1 VFAYLLIVAGLFWVT
16 MPYLL
21 RDQIN
26 WSASSNTRWHAVH
39 GIAAVYG
46 VTILACAFTQY

>member
-1 VFAYLLIVAGLFWVT
+1 

-26 WSASSNTRWHAVH
+26 WSASSNARWRYLH
-39 GIAAVYG
+39 GLAFAYG
-46 VTILACAFTQY
+46 VAILVCAVALY